1 MTMPFDSLPAQ
12 TPPSKIAIFLP
23 SLTAGGVARVMV
35 QLAQAFVES
44 GHTVDLVLC
53 RNQGEFMGKLPP
65 QVRVLTLKLRSVWV
79 SRVLLMLKNFK
90 AFRVLFLPILCSLSP
105 PKSLAFL
112 PELIQYLRQEQP
124 GVLLAAKTHANLV
137 ALWAT
142 QLAKTSNRVVI
153 SERTTLSDIIK
164 TSNKWR
170 WKFILP
176 VLAHEYPKADRII
189 TVSNGVNEELAIHTG
204 LPPQKITTIYNPL
217 LIQTIR
223 TKSLEPINHPWL
235 QEKGTSPIILG
246 VGRLVPQKDFATLL
260 KAFSHVRRSQPAHLV
275 IIGEGR
281 LRSELEALAQSLGI
295 DKDVW
300 MPGFTDNPYAFM
312 GRASVLV
319 LSSICEGL
327 PNVLLE
333 ALACGCPIVSTDC
346 PSGPSEILQN
356 GTVGPL
362 VPVGDVQA
370 LAKAIL
376 STLEWPP
383 SRTILQARAA
393 DFDIR
398 EISRQYLAVLL
409 GERGTEPSKAALHK
423 GQDDQKA

>member
-1 MTMPFDSLPAQ
+1 
-12 TPPSKIAIFLP
+12 
-23 SLTAGGVARVMV
+23 
-35 QLAQAFVES
+35 
-44 GHTVDLVLC
+44 
-53 RNQGEFMGKLPP
+53 
-65 QVRVLTLKLRSVWV
+65 
-79 SRVLLMLKNFK
+79 
-90 AFRVLFLPILCSLSP
+90 
-105 PKSLAFL
+105 
-112 PELIQYLRQEQP
+112 
-124 GVLLAAKTHANLV
+124 
-137 ALWAT
+137 
-142 QLAKTSNRVVI
+142 
-153 SERTTLSDIIK
+153 
-164 TSNKWR
+164 
-170 WKFILP
+170 
-176 VLAHEYPKADRII
+176 
-189 TVSNGVNEELAIHTG
+189 
-204 LPPQKITTIYNPL
+204 
-217 LIQTIR
+217 
-223 TKSLEPINHPWL
+223 
-235 QEKGTSPIILG
+235 
-246 VGRLVPQKDFATLL
+246 LVPQKDFATLL

>member
-1 MTMPFDSLPAQ
+1 
-12 TPPSKIAIFLP
+12 
-23 SLTAGGVARVMV
+23 MV

-53 RNQGEFMGKLPP
+53 RNQGEFIGQLPP
-65 QVRVLTLKLRSVWV
+65 KVRVLTLSPRTVWV
-79 SRVLLMLKNFK
+79 SRTLLMLKNFK

-112 PELIQYLRQEQP
+112 PDLIRYLRQEQP
-124 GVLLAAKTHANLV
+124 GVLLAAKTHTNLV

-153 SERTTLSDIIK
+153 SERTTLGDI
-164 TSNKWR
+164 TRNSNKWR

-189 TVSNGVNEELAIHTG
+189 TVSDGVNEELALQTG

-217 LIQTIR
+217 LIHKIR
-223 TKSLEPINHPWL
+223 TKSLEPVNHPWF
-235 QEKGTSPIILG
+235 QEKGSSPIILG

-346 PSGPSEILQN
+346 PSGPAEILEK
-356 GTVGPL
+356 GKYGAL
-362 VPVGDVQA
+362 VPIEDVQA
-370 LAKAIL
+370 LTQAIHH
-376 STLEWPP
+376 TLDKPP
-383 SRTILQARAA
+383 NRNDLLVRAA
-393 DFDIR
+393 DFDIKKV
-398 EISRQYLAVLL
+398 SRQYLDVLF
-409 GERGTEPSKAALHK
+409 GPP
-423 GQDDQKA
+423 